1 MPDLLPQPARDE
13 IDLGVVLS
21 TLSDPLRRTTVAIL
35 ATLPECTERNC
46 VSFGFP
52 VAKASLTHHFKVLRE
67 AGLISQIVYGNRRS
81 SSLRK
86 QDIEAR
92 FPGLLALLVDEL
104 ERDGGAEKAVALAGQ
119 R

>member
-1 MPDLLPQPARDE
+1 MPDLLPQPDRDE

-67 AGLISQIVYGNRRS
+67 AGLISQIDYGNRRT

-86 QDIEAR
+86 ADIEAR
-92 FPGLLALLVDEL
+92 FPGLLALLVNEL
-104 ERDGGAEKAVALAGQ
+104 EQAGGSDKAVALSAQ

>member
-13 IDLGVVLS
+13 IDLSVVFS
-21 TLSDPLRRTTVAIL
+21 TLSDPLRRTAIAIL

-67 AGLISQIVYGNRRS
+67 AGLISQIDYGNRRA

-86 QDIEAR
+86 NDIEAR
-92 FPGLLALLVDEL
+92 FPGLLAMLVEEL
-104 ERDGGAEKAVALAGQ
+104 ERDGGAEKAVASVV
-119 R
+119 RR